1 MTSREKLIALVT
13 MSAIVA
19 WGWWYF
25 AMSSFSPK
33 CTTDIVDVHSA
44 LERSSQEL
52 QTATGADTRSKCS
65 IYERRLK
72 VLESV
77 SAVTARCGPP
87 EMTVYSAW
95 PHPDAETAFYRRLVS
110 EQCSHL

>member
-1 MTSREKLIALVT
+1 LAVVI
-13 MSAIVA
+13 

-25 AMSSFSPK
+25 GVSTFSPK
-33 CTTDIVDVHSA
+33 CTTDTVEVQNA
-44 LERSSQEL
+44 LAGSSLDL
-52 QTATGADTRSKCS
+52 QTATAADTPSRCS
-65 IYERRLK
+65 VYERRLK

-77 SAVTARCGPP
+77 SAVIARCGPP

-110 EQCSHL
+110 EHCSRH